1 MPPLLSTAMGHRLRR
16 LSSAAGATA
25 VHCHVDLSAV
35 AQERV
40 SSCLRHLVKG
50 GKPVMGV
57 ASVAWLVAADE
68 RGVRDA
74 AQAGVSTVCVAV
86 AEAGAGAA
94 AVVIAR
100 QLSLR
105 PIAMLSPELG
115 AEPGRCAEVAALI
128 GRVGAEAVM
137 LSMGTRAGEPEL
149 RALLAPASKHVELQR
164 LLGVRLPPGGA
175 RLAPLARDEFGVR
188 HFWTCIAGRSAP
200 RPSDL
205 LKALGVGP
213 PDVNLGA
220 LFLAEHV
227 PDAG

>member
-1 MPPLLSTAMGHRLRR
+1 MRR
-16 LSSAAGATA
+16 LSSAAGAT
-25 VHCHVDLSAV
+25 VHCHIDLSVV
-35 AQERV
+35 AHERM

-50 GKPVMGV
+50 GKPVAGV
-57 ASVAWLVAADE
+57 ASVFWLVAADE
-68 RGVRDA
+68 PGVRDA

-86 AEAGAGAA
+86 EEAGAGAA
-94 AVVIAR
+94 AVAAAR

-105 PIAMLSPELG
+105 PIAMLSPDLG
-115 AEPGRCAEVAALI
+115 AEPGRCADVAAVI
-128 GRVGAEAVM
+128 GRAGAEAVI
-137 LSMGTRAGEPEL
+137 LPVGTGAGDFQV
-149 RALLAPASKHVELQR
+149 RALLAPASRYAELHP

-188 HFWTCIAGRSAP
+188 HFWTCVGGRSAP
-200 RPSDL
+200 RPSEL